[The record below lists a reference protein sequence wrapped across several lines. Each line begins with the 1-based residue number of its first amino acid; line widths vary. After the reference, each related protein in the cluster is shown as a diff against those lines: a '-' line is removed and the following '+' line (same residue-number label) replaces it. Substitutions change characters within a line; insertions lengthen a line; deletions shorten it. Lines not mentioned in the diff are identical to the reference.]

1 MVRLFT
7 KVLCV
12 HQAPSEKATKALNDA
27 FSHSRE
33 RVKVRSTISYERFR
47 FTLITLCIF
56 GTLASAP
63 AQAAEQPVDLLIS
76 NGRVI
81 DPETGLDAIRDVA
94 VSGGRIVAIT
104 QTYTDA
110 LDGQALRIAAQG
122 MVVAPGFIDLH
133 VHGQSDRAHE
143 YQVRDG
149 VTTALELEWGYPE
162 VGSFLDSRRGRSR
175 VNYGASASHAAIRA
189 LALVEREA
197 DREFLRGQLA
207 QAVRNEEPLRGIQ
220 ALVGETFYAE
230 MPSSREPI
238 LQEELERAFDE
249 GAIGIGMPHAYYP
262 GASSAEIFDLFENA
276 VDFDVPIFTHV
287 RGRGLQ
293 SVQEVIANA
302 AATGAALHIVHV
314 NSVSLGDINPV
325 LRLIQGA
332 RARGVDVTA
341 EAYPYTAGSTSIQSA
356 LFDGD
361 WQSSYGISYDGL
373 QWQATGE
380 RLNAETFTQY
390 RQQGGAVIIHMMQE
404 EWIDQAIG
412 NDWVIV
418 ASDGMPYA
426 PGAHPRTAGTFSRV
440 LGRYVRERGVI
451 DLETAI
457 RKMTLLPARRLEK
470 LVPDMTRKGRLQV
483 GAAADIVVFDAENII
498 DTATFESGPSFS
510 KGVEFVFVNG
520 VAVVMDGEA
529 VPDVFPG
536 EAVRSENPTP

>member
-1 MVRLFT
+1 MKFAYP
-7 KVLCV
+7 K
-12 HQAPSEKATKALNDA
+12 EK
-27 FSHSRE
+27 
-33 RVKVRSTISYERFR
+33 VKVQLITSYDQFR
-47 FTLITLCIF
+47 FTLIALCVF
-56 GTLASAP
+56 ATLAP
-63 AQAAEQPVDLLIS
+63 ANSQAAEEPIDLIIT

-81 DPETGLDAIRDVA
+81 DPETGLDAIRDIA

-104 QTYTDA
+104 QEYSDA
-110 LDGQALRIAAQG
+110 LDEQVLRIDAQG

-133 VHGQSDRAHE
+133 VHGQSDQAHE

-149 VTTALELEWGYPE
+149 VTTALELEWGYAE
-162 VGSFLDSRRGRSR
+162 VGSFLESRRGRSR
-175 VNYGASASHAAIRA
+175 VNYGASASHAALRA
-189 LALVEREA
+189 LALVDREA
-197 DREFLRGQLA
+197 DREFLRRRLA
-207 QAVRNEEPLRGIQ
+207 QAVQIEEPLRGMQ
-220 ALVGETFYAE
+220 AIIGETFYAE
-230 MPSSREPI
+230 LPSTKEAL
-238 LQEELERAFDE
+238 LQEELERAFGE

-262 GASSAEIFDLFENA
+262 GASSAEIYELFEIA
-276 VDFDVPIFTHV
+276 EDLDVPIFTHV
-287 RGRGLQ
+287 RGRGLS

-302 AATGAALHIVHV
+302 AGTGASLHIVHV
-314 NSVSLGDINPV
+314 NSVSLGDISSV

-380 RLNAETFTQY
+380 RLNAETFVQY
-390 RQQGGAVIIHMMQE
+390 REQGGAVIIHMMQE

-440 LGRYVRERGVI
+440 LGRYVREKGVI
-451 DLETAI
+451 DLQTAI

-470 LVPDMTRKGRLQV
+470 LVPDMMRKGRLQV
-483 GAAADIVVFDAENII
+483 GADADIVVFDAATII

-510 KGVEFVFVNG
+510 EGVEFVFVNG

-536 EAVRSENPTP
+536 EAVRSENSAP

>member
-1 MVRLFT
+1 MQIKPFYKRFLLAVVIC
-7 KVLCV
+7 VLG
-12 HQAPSEKATKALNDA
+12 ALNAVNAQEAEEAID
-27 FSHSRE
+27 
-33 RVKVRSTISYERFR
+33 
-47 FTLITLCIF
+47 LIIT
-56 GTLASAP
+56 
-63 AQAAEQPVDLLIS
+63 

-81 DPETGLDAIRDVA
+81 DPETGLDAIRDIV
-94 VSGGRIVAIT
+94 VSGGRIVSIT
-104 QTYTDA
+104 ETSIDV
-110 LDGQALRIAAQG
+110 LDEQVLRINAQG
-122 MVVAPGFIDLH
+122 LVVAPGFIDLH

-175 VNYGASASHAAIRA
+175 VNYGASASHAAMRA
-189 LALVEREA
+189 LSLVEREE
-197 DREFLRGQLA
+197 DREFLRSQLA
-207 QAVRNEEPLRGIQ
+207 EAVRFEEPLRRIQ
-220 ALVGETFYAE
+220 AAIGETFYAE
-230 MPSSREPI
+230 LPSTRKQI
-238 LQEELERAFDE
+238 LQAELERAFAE

-262 GASSAEIFDLFENA
+262 GASSAEIYDLFETA
-276 VDFDVPIFTHV
+276 KDLDVPIFTHV
-287 RGRGLQ
+287 RGRGLS

-302 AATGAALHIVHV
+302 AATGASVHIVHV

-380 RLNAETFTQY
+380 RLNAETFLQY
-390 RQQGGAVIIHMMQE
+390 REQGGAVIIHMMQE

-440 LGRYVRERGVI
+440 LGRYVREKGVI
-451 DLETAI
+451 DLQTAI
-457 RKMTLLPARRLEK
+457 RKMTLLPARRLENI
-470 LVPDMTRKGRLQV
+470 VPSMARKGRLQV
-483 GAAADIVVFDAENII
+483 GADADIVVFDAENII

-510 KGVEFVFVNG
+510 EGVKFVFVNG
-520 VAVVMDGEA
+520 VAVVMGGEA

-536 EAVRSENPTP
+536 NPIRSRNTEP